1 MKKQIRLLGMFIL
14 LSSACTTENKI
25 QILPDAKLGQ
35 PYLVTIDFSNGY
47 STIPD
52 FFRATISPENSGLSV
67 SDVTGP
73 YDNETIIS
81 GTPKVKQDISIQI
94 SYFSPELHSGPFN
107 NGDRKSYYLIKVEE

>member
-1 MKKQIRLLGMFIL
+1 MKKQIRLLGIFIL

-35 PYLVTIDFSNGY
+35 QYSVTIDFNDRIS
-47 STIPD
+47 PD
-52 FFRATISPENSGLSV
+52 SFRVTISPEDSGLSV
-67 SDVTGP
+67 SGVTGP

>member
-1 MKKQIRLLGMFIL
+1 MKKQIRLLGIFIL

-35 PYLVTIDFSNGY
+35 QYSVTIDFNDRIS
-47 STIPD
+47 PD
-52 FFRATISPENSGLSV
+52 SFRVTISPEDSGLSV
-67 SDVTGP
+67 SGVTGP

-94 SYFSPELHSGPFN
+94 SYFSPELHSGLFS
-107 NGDRKSYYLIKVEE
+107 NGNRKSYYLIKVEE